1 MAFRQSYMKSFRS
14 GKYLEMYG
22 VGKVVSA
29 QPVESL
35 QWILFRVGRLL
46 SEPEVAV
53 EATFLGSDNAEMS
66 VNRESV
72 ASWVLKEAVENKWI
86 GKAPY
91 ICNKV

>member
-1 MAFRQSYMKSFRS
+1 M
-14 GKYLEMYG
+14 YLYKRDTFAGCQFEMHG

-35 QWILFRVGRLL
+35 QWTLFRVGRLL

-72 ASWVLKEAVENKWI
+72 ASWALKKAVENKWI
-86 GKAPY
+86 WIALY

>member
-1 MAFRQSYMKSFRS
+1 MKSFCS
-14 GKYLEMYG
+14 GEYSEMYG

-35 QWILFRVGRLL
+35 QWTLFRVGRLL
-46 SEPEVAV
+46 SESEVAV
-53 EATFLGSDNAEMS
+53 EATFLGGDNAEMS

-72 ASWVLKEAVENKWI
+72 ANWVLKEAAENKWI
-86 GKAPY
+86 GKGPY